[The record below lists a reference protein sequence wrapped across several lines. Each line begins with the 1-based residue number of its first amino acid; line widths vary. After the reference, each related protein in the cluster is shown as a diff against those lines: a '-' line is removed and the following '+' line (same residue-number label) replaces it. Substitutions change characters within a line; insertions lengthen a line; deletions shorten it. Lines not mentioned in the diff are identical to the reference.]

1 MACKRPLHH
10 RFFRVREIT
19 RVNFS
24 FLNSR
29 ILIFV
34 VVIVVLLFFVIALLA
49 KRICFCQANLLLA
62 KQSLLIFLIKQN
74 YFV

>member
-1 MACKRPLHH
+1 
-10 RFFRVREIT
+10 
-19 RVNFS
+19 
-24 FLNSR
+24 
-29 ILIFV
+29 LIFV